1 MTKQEAMAL
10 RAAMEKAAV
19 SLDDKDASTAA
30 TMFPQLKGDGSLIKA
45 GTRVNWRGKV
55 KKAAVD
61 LWDTEQNTPDAAPVL
76 WEDIDYVNGVRK
88 IPEVITVT
96 SAFAQGEEGWWKG
109 TVYVSLLANNVW
121 TPDAYPNGWEVVR

>member
-1 MTKQEAMAL
+1 MAL

-30 TMFPQLKGDGSLIKA
+30 TMFPHLKGDGSLVKA
-45 GTRVNWRGKV
+45 GTRVNWNGSV

-61 LWDTEQNTPDAAPVL
+61 LWDTAQNTPDAAPAL
-76 WEDIDYVNGVRK
+76 WEDIGYVDGVRK
-88 IPEVITVT
+88 IPDVITVT

-109 TVYVSLLANNVW
+109 KVYVSLLANNVW
-121 TPDAYPNGWEVVR
+121 TPDVYPNGWEVVR